1 VPEGSGFATEIAP
14 LLLEIV
20 VPSGMTPPSVE
31 DVAAGKVYAVPLHP
45 ETQSTSKLP
54 LLSKLNPFVS

>member
-1 VPEGSGFATEIAP
+1 VGVTEIAP
-14 LLLEIV
+14 LEFTML
-20 VPSGMTPPSVE
+20 VPSGMTPPNVL
-31 DVAAGKVYAVPLHP
+31 DVAAGKVYALPLHP